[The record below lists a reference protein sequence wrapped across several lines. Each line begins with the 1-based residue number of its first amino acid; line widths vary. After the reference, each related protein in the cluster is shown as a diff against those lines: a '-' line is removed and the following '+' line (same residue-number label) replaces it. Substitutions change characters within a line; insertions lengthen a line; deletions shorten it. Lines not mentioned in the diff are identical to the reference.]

1 LIEVGQ
7 VFQESVS
14 MSEPDERGMDE
25 ESVERILAG
34 EMAGLAVGGGR
45 ISPRIPTV
53 RFESVVEVL
62 ADPGAAATRFSEAI
76 ARLGRLLDGQPD
88 EPGLTVIGV
97 VGGGFLN
104 LNPAVIQITIT
115 PMAEGRSR
123 ATLSG
128 TANEGMI
135 KQRAGEK
142 AVRRVLES
150 RELAGLCR
158 PAT

>member
-1 LIEVGQ
+1 
-7 VFQESVS
+7 
-14 MSEPDERGMDE
+14 MDEPVERGRNQE
-25 ESVERILAG
+25 LVERILAG
-34 EMAGLAVGGGR
+34 EMGRLAVGGR
-45 ISPRIPTV
+45 MMSPRIPTV
-53 RFESVVEVL
+53 RFESIVDVR
-62 ADPGAAATRFSEAI
+62 ADPVAAATRFSEAI
-76 ARLGRLLDGQPD
+76 ARLGRLLDGEPD
-88 EPGLTVIGV
+88 GPGPTVIGV

-104 LNPAVIQITIT
+104 LDPAVIQIKIA

-128 TANEGMI
+128 TAKEGMI

-150 RELAGLCR
+150 RELAGLCS